1 MGSLRVAPS
10 LTAPLLAAP
19 LVALAFTASAE
30 PRVTTFTL
38 ENGMEG
44 VVIEDNRAPVVTHMV
59 WYRVGAADEPPGKS
73 GIAHYLEHLM
83 FKGTDEIPEG
93 AFSKIVA
100 ENGGQDNAFT
110 SRDFTAYFQ
119 QIAADRLDTVM
130 AMEAD
135 RMVDLV
141 LSDDAAVTERDVI
154 LEERSQR
161 TDNNPGALFSEQMS
175 AALYMNHPYGTPII
189 GWRAEMEG
197 LSRADALAFYERY
210 YAPDNA
216 ILVVAGDVAPED
228 VEALA
233 EKHFGP
239 LEASGRPR
247 DPRPQEPPQLA
258 PRRLVMEDARVRQP
272 YVLRQYLAPVR
283 RSGDQTDA
291 AALAMLSEVLG
302 GSGVT
307 SRLGKAL
314 QVEQGMAISAGAY
327 YSASSMDPSAFGV
340 YAVPAAGVAL
350 DDLEAAMDAV
360 IATLASDGPTADEL
374 ARARAAVR
382 ASEIYAQDSQMGLAR
397 TYGAA
402 LSVGLTIEDVQSWPD
417 VLSAVTAEDVKRAAD
432 LLRIERSVTGW
443 LTAPEADAATEETQ
457 G

>member
-1 MGSLRVAPS
+1 MGHLRLA
-10 LTAPLLAAP
+10 LPLIALAAS
-19 LVALAFTASAE
+19 AGAE
-30 PRVTTFTL
+30 PGVTTFTL
-38 ENGMEG
+38 DNGMEG

-73 GIAHYLEHLM
+73 GIAHFLEHLM

-119 QIAADRLDTVM
+119 QIAADRLETVM

-141 LSDDAAVTERDVI
+141 LSEEAVATERDVI

-161 TDNNPGALFSEQMS
+161 TDNDPGAQFGEQMA
-175 AALYMNHPYGTPII
+175 AALYLNHPYGVPII

-197 LSRADALAFYERY
+197 LTRADALAFYERH

-216 ILVVAGDVAPED
+216 ILVVAGDVSPEA
-228 VEALA
+228 VRALA
-233 EKHFGP
+233 EEHFGP
-239 LEASGRPR
+239 LEPSGRPR
-247 DPRPQEPPQLA
+247 DARPQEPPQRA
-258 PRRLVMEDARVRQP
+258 ARRLVMEDERVRQP
-272 YVLRQYLAPVR
+272 YVLRQYLAPSR
-283 RSGDQTDA
+283 ASGAPEDA
-291 AALAMLSEVLG
+291 AALAMLSEILG

-307 SRLGKAL
+307 SRLGRAL
-314 QVEQGMAISAGAY
+314 QVEQGVAISAGAF
-327 YSASSMDPSAFGV
+327 YSASSMDPSGFGV
-340 YAVPAAGVAL
+340 FAVPAEGVAL

-360 IATLASDGPTADEL
+360 IAALAAEGPRADEL
-374 ARARAAVR
+374 ARARSAVR

-402 LSVGLTIEDVQSWPD
+402 LSVGLTVEDVQSWPD
-417 VLSAVTAEDVKRAAD
+417 ALSAVTAEDVKRAAA
-432 LLRIERSVTGW
+432 LLEIERSVTGW
-443 LTAPEADAATEETQ
+443 LVAPETQETQ